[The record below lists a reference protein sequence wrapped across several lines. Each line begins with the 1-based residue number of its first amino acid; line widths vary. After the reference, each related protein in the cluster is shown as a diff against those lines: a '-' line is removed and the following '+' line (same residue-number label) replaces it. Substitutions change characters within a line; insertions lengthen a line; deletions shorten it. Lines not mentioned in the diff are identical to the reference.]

1 MFKSLRR
8 YVLDR
13 LGAAPREDVAAIRKD
28 VAAGRKASGHT
39 EQRVVEELAQS
50 ARRLAKRLDRI
61 EQRIAALAEQ
71 TGGLDTIA
79 RTGRLRKIDENVD
92 ALVRHAFLNGRLSD
106 TQALLARRFRGLSQ
120 HEEDGLT
127 VALFDRVG
135 APTRRFVEIGAGVNG
150 GNSGFLAK
158 ECGWTGVMLE
168 IDAGRAASLRR
179 RFAPAVSVVEAR
191 VTREN
196 INELVTTNGYAGDV
210 DLLSIDID
218 GIDYWVWE
226 HLSACRPRV
235 VIVEYNPF
243 FGADRAIAIP
253 YDAQFNRHTF
263 DVPRAA
269 YYGASLQ
276 ALVKLGRRKG
286 YRLALLEPRGV
297 NAFFV
302 RDDIATDLPPL
313 SVGDV
318 PIAPEVIADFG
329 HGGIFPL
336 LDRAGLALVEIH

>member
-1 MFKSLRR
+1 MLNGLRR
-8 YVLDR
+8 FIRHR
-13 LGAAPREDVAAIRKD
+13 LGVASRDDLVANRKTIE
-28 VAAGRKASGHT
+28 RS
-39 EQRVVEELAQS
+39 EERLQRSVTKNTV
-50 ARRLAKRLDRI
+50 RLAKRLDRLDKQI
-61 EQRIAALAEQ
+61 ETLTAHVARLDAIA
-71 TGGLDTIA
+71 T
-79 RTGRLRKIDENVD
+79 TGRLRKIDDNVD
-92 ALVRHAFLNGRLSD
+92 ALVRHTFLDGRLPEP
-106 TQALLARRFRGLSQ
+106 QALLSRRFRGLSQ
-120 HEEDGLT
+120 HEEDGIT

-135 APTRRFVEIGAGVNG
+135 ATTRRFVEIGAGVNG

-179 RFAPAVSVVEAR
+179 RFAPAVTIVEAR

-196 INELVTTNGYAGDV
+196 INELVTTNGCAGDV

-253 YDAQFNRHTF
+253 YNAQFNRHAF

-269 YYGASLQ
+269 YYGASLP
-276 ALVKLGRRKG
+276 ALVKLGARKG

-318 PIAPEVIADFG
+318 PIAPDVIADFG
-329 HGGIFPL
+329 PGGLFPL
-336 LDRAGLALVEIH
+336 LDRAGLALVEIQ